1 MQEMD
6 TTRWAGLMTSY
17 FNERFHR
24 YIWFG
29 PAGAPPLTPNDTL
42 WHLRAQQYYL
52 TAQNVPEEVE
62 KWLSLDQ
69 SSHPHLAKWLVIN
82 PPING
87 GESKVFDV
95 LKTYPNLLQRTPL
108 HAVPLFGGVSRRV
121 SGAPSLSGVA
131 KRVPPS
137 FTRTYHI
144 FKF

>member
-6 TTRWAGLMTSY
+6 TTRWAGLMMSY

-24 YIWFG
+24 DVWFG

-62 KWLSLDQ
+62 KWLSLDR

-95 LKTYPNLLQRTPL
+95 LKTYLNLLPELLSMPYHRWKESPGEYQEPL
-108 HAVPLFGGVSRRV
+108 RYLERPEYSAQ
-121 SGAPSLSGVA
+121 
-131 KRVPPS
+131 
-137 FTRTYHI
+137 
-144 FKF
+144 